1 MSRVGRVVGVIKSTW
16 GILLSKRDIGIN
28 KNNDNNNYNY
38 NYYNNNNNNS
48 KNYVIWMLVSDVRI
62 IIIIIIIIIM
72 MMMMVVWMLRGIEK
86 NIVIIIVIIQFKYT
100 KEINGQ
106 NKIWKK
112 YEFVK
117 NLKIH

>member
-1 MSRVGRVVGVIKSTW
+1 
-16 GILLSKRDIGIN
+16 
-28 KNNDNNNYNY
+28 
-38 NYYNNNNNNS
+38 
-48 KNYVIWMLVSDVRI
+48 
-62 IIIIIIIIIM
+62 
-72 MMMMVVWMLRGIEK
+72 MVVWMLRGIEK

-112 YEFVK
+112 YEFIK